1 MLTSAAQWAAWEVIQ
16 YEMFVRSVLAPV
28 AKVAGALCSGYGKFM
43 VLRGT
48 TYMIVPLPIS
58 LGSGTIIYVVP
69 RSTINLL
76 YPLQSYC
83 QETGKRHD
91 HNHLGPHGQT
101 AEILLNKQDHSQ
113 LQQLPVKYSDFP
125 EISGP
130 GIFTSHNPLR
140 YDIYKPVAVVQL
152 GGS

>member
-1 MLTSAAQWAAWEVIQ
+1 
-16 YEMFVRSVLAPV
+16 MFVRSVLAPA
-28 AKVAGALCSGYGKFM
+28 AKVARALCCGHSKFM
-43 VLRGT
+43 VTRH
-48 TYMIVPLPIS
+48 YVYDRAASHSM
-58 LGSGTIIYVVP
+58 GSGTIVYVVP

-76 YPLQSYC
+76 YPQQSYC